1 MTAGSVSSQLI
12 EAATLM
18 LVGMV
23 FVFAFLSLL
32 IVGVKL
38 IARFCEAFPGEPET
52 QPSLKRSPVKSSPAS
67 AQENDR
73 GVVAAISAAVH
84 MHRQSNKK

>member
-1 MTAGSVSSQLI
+1 MAAESVSSQLM

-38 IARFCEAFPGEPET
+38 IAKFCEAFPGAPEA
-52 QPSLKRSPVKSSPAS
+52 QPTPKRSPAKSQPAS
-67 AQENDR
+67 AQENDS
-73 GVVAAISAAVH
+73 GVIAAITAALH
-84 MHRQSNKK
+84 MHRQSNK

>member
-1 MTAGSVSSQLI
+1 MAAESVSSQLM

-38 IARFCEAFPGEPET
+38 IAKFCEAFPGEPEV
-52 QPSLKRSPVKSSPAS
+52 QPSVKRSPAKASPA
-67 AQENDR
+67 AQQEDS
-73 GVVAAISAAVH
+73 GVIAAITAAVH
-84 MHRQSNKK
+84 MHRQSNK

>member
-1 MTAGSVSSQLI
+1 MAADSVSSQLF

-38 IARFCEAFPGEPET
+38 ISRFCEAFPGEPE
-52 QPSLKRSPVKSSPAS
+52 PEPAPRRASPKPIKADN
-67 AQENDR
+67 ADNDSR
-73 GVVAAISAAVH
+73 IVAAITAAVQ
-84 MHRQSNKK
+84 MHRQSNK

>member
-1 MTAGSVSSQLI
+1 MAAESVSSQLM

-32 IVGVKL
+32 IVGVRL
-38 IARFCEAFPGEPET
+38 IAKFCEAFPGEPET
-52 QPSLKRSPVKSSPAS
+52 QPSVKRSPVRTKPAAAKEEDSS
-67 AQENDR
+67 
-73 GVVAAISAAVH
+73 VIAAITAAVH
-84 MHRQSNKK
+84 MHRQSNK

>member
-1 MTAGSVSSQLI
+1 MAAESVSSQLM

-32 IVGVKL
+32 IVGVWL
-38 IARFCEAFPGEPET
+38 IAKFCEAFPGEPET
-52 QPSLKRSPVKSSPAS
+52 QPSVKRSPAKPKPATAKEENSS
-67 AQENDR
+67 
-73 GVVAAISAAVH
+73 VVAAITAAVH
-84 MHRQSNKK
+84 MHRQSNK

>member
-1 MTAGSVSSQLI
+1 MAAESVSSQLM

-38 IARFCEAFPGEPET
+38 IAKFCEAFPGAPDP
-52 QPSLKRSPVKSSPAS
+52 QPVSKRLPAKPKPAS
-67 AQENDR
+67 AQESDKS
-73 GVVAAISAAVH
+73 VIAAISAAVH
-84 MHRQSNKK
+84 MHRQSKK